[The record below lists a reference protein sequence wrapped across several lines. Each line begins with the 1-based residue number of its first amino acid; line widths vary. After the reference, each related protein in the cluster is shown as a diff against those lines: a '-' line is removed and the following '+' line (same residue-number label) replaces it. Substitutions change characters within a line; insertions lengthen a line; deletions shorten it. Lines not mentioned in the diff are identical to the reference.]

1 MRRFGK
7 IQFARQQRGLPFAGE
22 GVDGVFEG
30 EGDKAI
36 RRAIGGLRGDG
47 DGFRLAH
54 IARGHDGFQSHA
66 RMFIGRAAAQK
77 CKRIF
82 QAVVPAPNHAR
93 GISARTIIL
102 RGEQALE
109 QGAVHHFVRFKHA
122 DGFEQ
127 FGFERGVGGLQRVD
141 PLLRG
146 GYGLGLRQIHQA
158 QLGQFAR
165 AAQGRGKLI
174 T

>member
-1 MRRFGK
+1 M
-7 IQFARQQRGLPFAGE
+7 
-22 GVDGVFEG
+22 DGVFEG
-30 EGDKAI
+30 KGDKAI

-47 DGFRLAH
+47 DRFRFVH
-54 IARGHDGFQSHA
+54 IAHGYDGFQSHA

-77 CKRIF
+77 CKRVF
-82 QAVVPAPNHAR
+82 QTVVPAPNHSR
-93 GISARTIIL
+93 GISARTIIFG
-102 RGEQALE
+102 GEQALE

-127 FGFERGVGGLQRVD
+127 FGFERGVGGFQRVD

-165 AAQGRGKLI
+165 TAQGRGKLI
-174 T
+174 A

>member
-1 MRRFGK
+1 
-7 IQFARQQRGLPFAGE
+7 
-22 GVDGVFEG
+22 
-30 EGDKAI
+30 
-36 RRAIGGLRGDG
+36 
-47 DGFRLAH
+47 
-54 IARGHDGFQSHA
+54 
-66 RMFIGRAAAQK
+66 MFIGRAAAQK
-77 CKRIF
+77 CKRVF
-82 QAVVPAPNHAR
+82 QTVVPAANHAR

-146 GYGLGLRQIHQA
+146 GDGFDLGQIHES
-158 QLGQFAR
+158 QLGQLPR
-165 AAQGRGKLI
+165 AAMGRGELI
-174 T
+174 A